1 MQALDHETYLKLS
14 ADAAV
19 LERDKYGD
27 KVLRLKDGSYF
38 KLFRRKRIL
47 SSAMLYPY
55 AQRFADN
62 ARLLES
68 RQIPCPS
75 VLGVYRISSL
85 SRDLVHYAPLPGET
99 LRHLYRNGEDPAL
112 RDLRKRLGAFVAGLH
127 DQGIYFRSLH
137 LGNIVLTPDEQLGLI
152 DIADLKGQDPALG
165 KNKRLRNFKHL
176 LRYTEDRDW
185 LLAGQCQDFFDAYL
199 ATSRQPPSRSF
210 SLRLKAL

>member
-1 MQALDHETYLKLS
+1 MQELDHEMYLKLS
-14 ADAAV
+14 ASAAV

-27 KVLRLKDGSYF
+27 KVLRLKDGSFF
-38 KLFRRKRIL
+38 KLFRRKRVL

-62 ARLLES
+62 AHLLKS
-68 RQIPCPS
+68 RKVPCPS
-75 VLGVYRISSL
+75 VLGVYRVSSL

-99 LRHLYRNGEDPAL
+99 LRHLYRNSDNPELQG
-112 RDLRKRLGAFVAGLH
+112 LRKRLGAFVAGLH

-137 LGNIVLTPDEQLGLI
+137 LGNIVLTPDDQLGLI
-152 DIADLKGQDPALG
+152 DIADLKGQGTALG

-176 LRYTEDRDW
+176 LRYAEDRDW
-185 LLAGQCQDFFDAYL
+185 LLADQCQDFFDAYL
-199 ATSRQPPSRSF
+199 ATSQLRASNSF